1 MKEDS
6 SQGGQ
11 RPHAWHD
18 ALRTIGIYLLT
29 SAVGFVGV
37 TVFNQNALIAGMKVQ
52 MDSIQRD
59 TNNQALKLDQ
69 LPQLSSQIATLDV
82 RVSDNTRRINE
93 LEQVRKLK

>member
-1 MKEDS
+1 M
-6 SQGGQ
+6 
-11 RPHAWHD
+11 RPLSPDTDPAIERLQLAIMARLPAWRK
-18 ALRTIGIYLLT
+18 L
-29 SAVGFVGV
+29 
-37 TVFNQNALIAGMKVQ
+37 ALIAGMKVQ